1 MIYESELN
9 VKYTEG
15 DKTTLNVTKT
25 ELMDKGS
32 EKDIESKFEGQEPVT
47 KAVQQKLMVNK
58 FREAFARIVEQT

>member
-25 ELMDKGS
+25 DLMDKGS
-32 EKDIESKFEGQEPVT
+32 EKDIESKLEG
-47 KAVQQKLMVNK
+47 
-58 FREAFARIVEQT
+58 